1 MKIERMN
8 KGNWGK
14 VRAFFDLATSD
25 GFIIK
30 GFKLIEGI
38 NGLFVS
44 MPSQKGNDD
53 EYYDTIW
60 VESKQL
66 RDELNT
72 LAIDTFNESG
82 SMASNSSAETPK
94 NMESIPEVESTG
106 DNITSEVS
114 ANAPQE
120 ESTGDNITSEVPAA
134 TKDTANSSFSDD
146 DIPF

>member
-8 KGNWGK
+8 KGSWGK

-72 LAIDTFNESG
+72 LAINTYNDS
-82 SMASNSSAETPK
+82 SISNSQPMNNTQNMGSAPEPET
-94 NMESIPEVESTG
+94 TG
-106 DNITSEVS
+106 DNIASEVS
-114 ANAPQE
+114 TPVKE
-120 ESTGDNITSEVPAA
+120 TS
-134 TKDTANSSFSDD
+134 NNSFSDD